1 MNKQLLNLF
10 GFTSFKLSFYL
21 LLGLFL
27 ISVTKKKKVKWEHC
41 FHARLRDYLY
51 IVYNVDL
58 FKETKEWTLSLPSQP
73 KPVLSC
79 PLPHLLFVMLFLDWL
94 EMLSS
99 KLK

>member
-1 MNKQLLNLF
+1 MHSFRCLKNMNKQLLNLF

-27 ISVTKKKKVKWEHC
+27 ISVTKKKVKWEHC

-58 FKETKEWTLSLPSQP
+58 FKETKE
-73 KPVLSC
+73 
-79 PLPHLLFVMLFLDWL
+79 
-94 EMLSS
+94 
-99 KLK
+99 